1 MNLKQLEYFVAIAE
15 EQQITAA
22 ARRLHISQ
30 PPLSYEL
37 ATLERELGCTL
48 VKRGPRRAT
57 LTSAGALLYER
68 ALSVLALVRATER
81 EVSAFGKGLA
91 GTLSI
96 GMISSCGGMVPTDE
110 MQAFRDDYP
119 DVSFEVHEGNTFQVL
134 EMLERGII
142 DVGVV
147 RTPFKADG
155 LAWRLA
161 DPEPLAVVMPAEL
174 ALGDGSSV
182 TVEELAD
189 QPLVLY
195 RRFEPAVRQA
205 FADRAVPLFVACL
218 NDDARTTFSWARHG
232 MGIGLLP
239 LTALAGADA
248 TDLVVRT
255 LDCEELDTRQA
266 VVWNPRRHLSP
277 LAARFVEHFPTT
289 DANEA
294 GASID
299 VEQVAPR
306 A

>member
-1 MNLKQLEYFVAIAE
+1 MGRDTTEGARDMNLKQLEYFVAIAE

-155 LAWRLA
+155 LACYGEDEA
-161 DPEPLAVVMPAEL
+161 GFPELLKAWHEGKPVDLSLFSRGNTETPYYKGPFVISSLEQTAPAGE
-174 ALGDGSSV
+174 D
-182 TVEELAD
+182 
-189 QPLVLY
+189 
-195 RRFEPAVRQA
+195 
-205 FADRAVPLFVACL
+205 
-218 NDDARTTFSWARHG
+218 TTFSA
-232 MGIGLLP
+232 
-239 LTALAGADA
+239 TFDNAGAPVTFDEKKFDA
-248 TDLVVRT
+248 TT
-255 LDCEELDTRQA
+255 
-266 VVWNPRRHLSP
+266 
-277 LAARFVEHFPTT
+277 
-289 DANEA
+289 A
-294 GASID
+294 GGA
-299 VEQVAPR
+299 
-306 A
+306 